1 MLSHSFC
8 LSLFPPPSS
17 ALAGTSYHS
26 HFIAVMDY
34 PFSLCSS
41 SIFFNSKKLC
51 PFFHLFLSFQ
61 FFFLSGIP
69 VIEKLALLLLVC
81 LSINFCLIFS
91 FFLAANILLTS
102 FLLLW
107 QGRWCLWDPWVC
119 GRVLSVS
126 PVPRTVCDLFCLFL
140 LTSTPLQSGEEMIS
154 LLFSLSVFRVRRCMR
169 TILSVF
175 SHNFC
180 SSSSL
185 VWLCIGTSDDP
196 ET

>member
-1 MLSHSFC
+1 MPIFSFI
-8 LSLFPPPSS
+8 SF
-17 ALAGTSYHS
+17 
-26 HFIAVMDY
+26 
-34 PFSLCSS
+34 FS
-41 SIFFNSKKLC
+41 I
-51 PFFHLFLSFQ
+51 

-107 QGRWCLWDPWVC
+107 QGSWCLWDPWVC